1 MVQWPIRSAA
11 LSLRHVQGVIV
22 MFRFATCLAALA
34 VAGCAASPP
43 RALNVAPVP
52 LLEGDIVQTRHAGDD
67 DLLSAGLGLDGLRQL
82 LPPASADAGASE
94 LRRRA
99 IWSSWRGI
107 ADLRPGNIEDL
118 PQVPGREFAAQ
129 LRLPGDR
136 EPHRVLMQLPDQFDT
151 ANPCLLVAPASGSRG
166 VYGAIAVAA
175 PVGLPRGCA
184 IVYTDKGAGGDFRDI
199 GADGIYVPHAHS
211 GDNPEA
217 RWGEHVL
224 AAARFGLA
232 VLNREGLRREP
243 FRADNVRIVA
253 TGVSNG
259 GGAVLL
265 GGEQDDEGLLDAVVA
280 AAPNI
285 QPRWTGMR
293 PLYDYVTEAALYQPC
308 LLAHPDRADAPFVS
322 AELRE
327 QGARRCA
334 LLRSAGLL
342 DARTADGQSREA
354 WERLRVA
361 GWDEAVLQLAGQN
374 VAFDIWRAIAVTY
387 ASAYGRFQPAEHPC
401 GFRFAMLDANGHMR
415 TASALEQQLWRSDGS
430 GIPPTAGVAI
440 VDPAAGG
447 EDPLL
452 PGLMCLRRLWT
463 DETRDARRVREGA
476 DAVIATGL
484 PKVARTVVVHG
495 ADDALIPAAFTSR
508 PYVEMARANG
518 HAVTYVEVPR
528 AQHFDAFLAF
538 PPMAG
543 YVPLL
548 PEVWRQL
555 SAVLTN
561 TTSP

>member
-1 MVQWPIRSAA
+1 MLRTAA
-11 LSLRHVQGVIV
+11 
-22 MFRFATCLAALA
+22 CLATLALA
-34 VAGCAASPP
+34 GCSASPP
-43 RALNVAPVP
+43 REVTLSPIP
-52 LLEGDIVQTRHAGDD
+52 LLEGEVVVTRHAGAD
-67 DLLSAGLGLDGLRQL
+67 DLMTAGLGLDGLRQL
-82 LPPASADAGASE
+82 LPPASAAADAAE
-94 LRRRA
+94 WRRRA

-107 ADLRPGNIEDL
+107 ADLRPGSIDEL
-118 PQVPGREFAAQ
+118 AMVPGREFSAQ

-136 EPHRVLMQLPDQFDT
+136 EAHRVLMQLPEHFD
-151 ANPCLLVAPASGSRG
+151 AVNPCMLVAPASGSRG

-175 PVGLPRGCA
+175 PVGLPQGCA
-184 IVYTDKGAGGDFRDI
+184 IVYTDKGAGSDFRDA
-199 GADGIYVPHAHS
+199 GVDGVHVPHAHS

-232 VLNREGLRREP
+232 ILNREGLRREA

-253 TGVSNG
+253 TGISNG
-259 GGAVLL
+259 GGAVLRASEL
-265 GGEQDDEGLLDAVVA
+265 DDEGLLDAVVA

-308 LLAHPDRADAPFVS
+308 MLSHPDRSGAPFVS
-322 AELRE
+322 AEMRE

-334 LLRSAGLL
+334 LLRGAGLL

-354 WERLRVA
+354 GERLRVA
-361 GWDEAVLQLAGQN
+361 GWDEAALQLAGQN
-374 VAFDIWRAIAVTY
+374 VAFDVWRAVAVTY
-387 ASAYGRFQPAEHPC
+387 ASAYGRFGVGEHPC
-401 GFRFAMLDANGHMR
+401 GFGFAMLDSDGRPRPA
-415 TASALEQQLWRSDGS
+415 TALEQQLWRSDGN

-440 VDPAAGG
+440 TDPSAGG
-447 EDPLL
+447 DDPLL

-463 DETRDARRVREGA
+463 EDGADARRVREGVE
-476 DAVIATGL
+476 AVIASGQPRT
-484 PKVARTVVVHG
+484 ARTVIVHG
-495 ADDALIPAAFTSR
+495 ADDALIPPAFTSR
-508 PYVEMARANG
+508 PYVDMARAHG
-518 HAVTYVEVPR
+518 LPVTYVEVPR

-555 SAVLTN
+555 AALVAAAAA
-561 TTSP
+561 P